1 MQIAYI
7 HTKATSEVEIPKDE
21 LEKLPKQKYGLVT
34 NIQYL
39 LKLREV
45 EKQIP
50 NSIFAGQVVGCWPDA
65 AERIADRVDA
75 FLFVGSGV
83 FHPIQVALKTGKD
96 VWLFDPL
103 EKKITKLD
111 KKIIEEYKKKKK
123 ASYVKFLHAKSVGIL
138 ISSKIGQNDNK
149 ITKPSVDLK
158 MKKALELKN
167 RKDKKYYLF
176 AFDTLSSYDLEN
188 FNFIDC
194 WVNTACNRIGD
205 ENTKILEIDDLF
217 EFETHKSWKTLP
229 INWP

>member
-1 MQIAYI
+1 MKIAYI
-7 HTKATSEVEIPKDE
+7 HTKATSEVNIPKNE
-21 LEKLPKQKYGLVT
+21 LKKLPEQKYGLVT

-50 NSIFAGQVVGCWPDA
+50 NSIFAGQVVGCRPDA
-65 AERIADRVDA
+65 AKKIVDKIDA

-83 FHPIQVALKTGKD
+83 FHPIQVALETGKD

-111 KKIIEEYKKKKK
+111 NKIIEEYKTKKKS
-123 ASYVKFLHAKSVGIL
+123 SYIKFLHAKNVGIL

-149 ITKPSVDLK
+149 ITQPSIDLK

-167 RKDKKYYLF
+167 RTDKNYYLF
-176 AFDTLSSYDLEN
+176 AFDTLSAYDLEN

-205 ENTKILEIDDLF
+205 ETVKILEIDDLLRF
-217 EFETHKSWKTLP
+217 EVKD
-229 INWP
+229 